1 MKKNDPKKKRR
12 LLYFLALFL
21 FAELAA
27 VSGYEIFKTVTEYK
41 AEETASRQLQQ
52 FIDLEATQSA
62 EPVTEPPAP
71 ETEEAT
77 VTSDAT
83 EQNAATEPTEAS
95 TEATEQVY
103 YPVVD
108 FESLIS
114 VNSDVIGWIYIP
126 DTNINYPVVQGEDNR
141 HYVSTMADGSDN
153 AAGSI
158 FMDYRNTPDFTD
170 KHTVIY
176 GHNMRNGSMFA
187 NITNYKKEDYLI
199 EHPVG
204 MIMTP
209 AGNFRFEVI
218 GGYVAQLSDPAW
230 QLEFAGE
237 EDFGAW
243 LEETQGRIKTD
254 GGAQPEVTDRIIT
267 LSTCSYEFSEARYV
281 LVCRIME

>member
-1 MKKNDPKKKRR
+1 MKKKKQKRR
-12 LLYFLALFL
+12 LLYVLVLLL
-21 FAELAA
+21 FAEIAA
-27 VSGYEIFKTVTEYK
+27 FSGYEVYKILTEYRQ
-41 AEETASRQLQQ
+41 EEEASQQLQQ
-52 FIDLEATQSA
+52 FINLEATQGA
-62 EPVTEPPAP
+62 EIVTEPP
-71 ETEEAT
+71 ETEA
-77 VTSDAT
+77 DA
-83 EQNAATEPTEAS
+83 P
-95 TEATEQVY
+95 EATEETVHTGETEAPAEAETEPVY

-108 FESLIS
+108 FESLTA
-114 VNSDVIGWIYIP
+114 VNPDVIGWIYIP
-126 DTNINYPVVQGEDNR
+126 DTNVNYPIVQGTDNR
-141 HYVSTMADGSDN
+141 YYAFTMADGRDN

-187 NITNYKKEDYLI
+187 NIVDYKKSGYLE

-209 AGNFRFEVI
+209 TGNFRFEVI
-218 GGYVAQLSDPAW
+218 GGYVAELSDSAW

-237 EDFGAW
+237 EDFGTW
-243 LEETQGRIKTD
+243 LEEAVSRIGD
-254 GGAQPEVTDRIIT
+254 RLGVQPSVTDRIIT